1 MNLRLL
7 YRLCVPLVGLLVIV
21 PTSVVAQEALSFEKA
36 VELALAQS
44 SQMALSQADEARA
57 YQTYLEAHD
66 SYIPK
71 ISVGSDV
78 GYAYGFP
85 LSLEGSAPTLFN
97 VAAQSSVWNPSLRE
111 FTKAARVEWSASKTQ
126 TRDQRSRVI
135 ADTALTYIDL
145 NKWESRLPILRAE
158 LDVAQNMEYAVAERV
173 KEGVDK
179 GIERTKAEL
188 VEAQVQ
194 MHIAEAEG
202 AVDILRTRL
211 AQLTGLSKSNIRT
224 VRDSIP
230 VLKENN
236 DQRDLVTRAVQSNPA
251 VESAE
256 QSAMAKQLRAKGEH
270 RALYPSA
277 DFSTQYGVINTSL
290 TNYEQFFV
298 PHTFQTQNVTFGLV
312 LRFPF
317 FDRSQRARAG
327 AADAEALRARKEVEQ
342 IKNKAALDAV
352 QLQHNVDQLLAARH
366 VADLRYKLAENEL
379 DAVHVRMEAQADT
392 QRDLQNAAID
402 AAERTLERINAD
414 FELQRSEI
422 ELLRMRSE
430 LESWALAN
438 R

>member
-1 MNLRLL
+1 MNPRLL
-7 YRLCVPLVGLLVIV
+7 CRLSVFLVGLLVIV
-21 PTSVVAQEALSFEKA
+21 PTSVVAQEALSLDKA

-44 SQMALSQADEARA
+44 SQMAISQADEARA

-71 ISVGSDV
+71 IAVGSDV

-135 ADTALTYIDL
+135 ADTALSYIDL
-145 NKWESRLPILRAE
+145 NRWESRLPILRAE

-194 MHIAEAEG
+194 VHLAEAEG

-211 AQLTGLSKSNIRT
+211 AQLTGLTKSNIRT

-230 VLKENN
+230 VLKQNK
-236 DQRDLVTRAVQSNPA
+236 DQSDLVTRAVQSNPA

-317 FDRSQRARAG
+317 FDRSQRARAA
-327 AADAEALRARKEVEQ
+327 AADAEALRTRKEAEQ

-352 QLQHNVDQLLAARH
+352 QLLHNVDQLLAARH

-379 DAVHVRMEAQADT
+379 DAVHERMEAQVGT

-414 FELQRSEI
+414 FELQRAEI

-430 LESWALAN
+430 LEGWALAS

>member
-7 YRLCVPLVGLLVIV
+7 HRLCVLLVGLLVIV

-277 DFSTQYGVINTSL
+277 DFSTQYGLINTSL

-317 FDRSQRARAG
+317 FDRSQRARAA
-327 AADAEALRARKEVEQ
+327 AADAEALRARKEAEQ

-352 QLQHNVDQLLAARH
+352 QLQRNVDQLLAARH

-379 DAVHVRMEAQADT
+379 DAVHERMESQVGT

-414 FELQRSEI
+414 FELERSEI

-430 LESWALAN
+430 LESWALVN

>member
-1 MNLRLL
+1 MNPRLL
-7 YRLCVPLVGLLVIV
+7 CRLCVLLVGLLVIV
-21 PTSVVAQEALSFEKA
+21 PTSVVAEEALSLDKA
-36 VELALAQS
+36 VKLALAQS
-44 SQMALSQADEARA
+44 SQMAISQADEARA

-71 ISVGSDV
+71 IAVGSDV

-145 NKWESRLPILRAE
+145 NRWESRLPILRDE
-158 LDVAQNMEYAVAERV
+158 LDVAQNMEDAVAERV

-194 MHIAEAEG
+194 VHLAEAEG
-202 AVDILRTRL
+202 AVDILRTHL

-230 VLKENN
+230 VLKENK
-236 DQRDLVTRAVQSNPA
+236 DQSDLVTRAVQSNPA
-251 VESAE
+251 VKSAE

-317 FDRSQRARAG
+317 FDRSQRARAA
-327 AADAEALRARKEVEQ
+327 AADAEALRAGKEAEQ

-379 DAVHVRMEAQADT
+379 DAVHERMEAQVGT

-430 LESWALAN
+430 LESWAVAS

>member
-1 MNLRLL
+1 MNPRLL
-7 YRLCVPLVGLLVIV
+7 CRLFVFLVGLLVIV
-21 PTSVVAQEALSFEKA
+21 PTSVVAQEALSLDKA

-44 SQMALSQADEARA
+44 SQMAISQANEARA

-71 ISVGSDV
+71 IAVGSDV

-97 VAAQSSVWNPSLRE
+97 VSAQSSVWNPSLRE

-135 ADTALTYIDL
+135 ADTALTYVDL
-145 NKWESRLPILRAE
+145 NRWESRLPILRAE

-194 MHIAEAEG
+194 MHLAEADG

-230 VLKENN
+230 VLKENK
-236 DQRDLVTRAVQSNPA
+236 DQSDLVTRAVQSNPA
-251 VESAE
+251 VEAAE
-256 QSAMAKQLRAKGEH
+256 QSAMAKQLRARGEH

-317 FDRSQRARAG
+317 FDRSQRARAA
-327 AADAEALRARKEVEQ
+327 AADAEALRAGKEAEQ

-366 VADLRYKLAENEL
+366 VSDLRYKLAENEL
-379 DAVHVRMEAQADT
+379 DAVHERMEAQVGT

-430 LESWALAN
+430 LEGWALAN

>member
-1 MNLRLL
+1 MNPRLL
-7 YRLCVPLVGLLVIV
+7 CRLSVFLVGLLVIV
-21 PTSVVAQEALSFEKA
+21 PTSVVAQEALSLDKA

-44 SQMALSQADEARA
+44 SQMAISQPDEARA

-71 ISVGSDV
+71 IAVGSDV

-135 ADTALTYIDL
+135 ADTALSYIDL
-145 NKWESRLPILRAE
+145 NRWESRLPILRDE
-158 LDVAQNMEYAVAERV
+158 LEVAQNMEYAVTERV

-194 MHIAEAEG
+194 VHLAEAEG

-211 AQLTGLSKSNIRT
+211 AQLTGLTKSNIRT

-230 VLKENN
+230 VLKQNK
-236 DQRDLVTRAVQSNPA
+236 DQSDLVTRAVQSNPA

-256 QSAMAKQLRAKGEH
+256 QSAMAKRLRAKGEH

-317 FDRSQRARAG
+317 FDRSQRARAA
-327 AADAEALRARKEVEQ
+327 AADAEALRAGKEAEQ

-379 DAVHVRMEAQADT
+379 DAVHERMEAQVGT
-392 QRDLQNAAID
+392 QRDLQNSAID

-414 FELQRSEI
+414 FELQRAEI

-430 LESWALAN
+430 LEGWALAS

>member
-1 MNLRLL
+1 MNITHLFRFFALF
-7 YRLCVPLVGLLVIV
+7 VVLVIV
-21 PTSVVAQEALSFEKA
+21 SISALGQEALSFEKA
-36 VELALAQS
+36 VVLALAHS
-44 SQMALSQADEARA
+44 TQMAISQADEARA
-57 YQTYLEAHD
+57 YQTYLEAHN
-66 SYIPK
+66 SYVPK
-71 ISVGSDV
+71 IAIGSDV

-97 VAAQSSVWNPSLRE
+97 VAAQSSVWNSSLRQ
-111 FTKAARVEWSASKTQ
+111 FTKAAKVEWSASKTQ
-126 TRDQRSRVI
+126 SRDQRSRVI

-145 NKWESRLPILRAE
+145 NRWESRLPILRAE
-158 LDVAQNMEYAVAERV
+158 LEVAQNMEYAVAERV
-173 KEGVDK
+173 KEGVDS

-194 MHIAEAEG
+194 MHLAEAEG

-211 AQLTGLSKSNIRT
+211 AQLTGLSKSNMRT

-230 VLKENN
+230 VLKENK
-236 DQRDLVTRAVQSNPA
+236 DQSDLITRAVQFNPA

-298 PHTFQTQNVTFGLV
+298 PRTFQTQNVTFGLV

-317 FDRSQRARAG
+317 FDRSQRARAA
-327 AADAEALRARKEVEQ
+327 AADAEALRARKEAEQ
-342 IKNKAALDAV
+342 IKNKAVLDAV

-366 VADLRYKLAENEL
+366 IADLQYKLAENQL
-379 DAVHVRMEAQADT
+379 DAVHERMEAQVGT

-402 AAERTLERINAD
+402 ASERTLERINSD
-414 FELQRSEI
+414 FELKKSEV

-430 LESWALAN
+430 LEGWALSN

>member
-1 MNLRLL
+1 
-7 YRLCVPLVGLLVIV
+7 
-21 PTSVVAQEALSFEKA
+21 
-36 VELALAQS
+36 
-44 SQMALSQADEARA
+44 
-57 YQTYLEAHD
+57 
-66 SYIPK
+66 
-71 ISVGSDV
+71 
-78 GYAYGFP
+78 
-85 LSLEGSAPTLFN
+85 
-97 VAAQSSVWNPSLRE
+97 
-111 FTKAARVEWSASKTQ
+111 
-126 TRDQRSRVI
+126 
-135 ADTALTYIDL
+135 
-145 NKWESRLPILRAE
+145 
-158 LDVAQNMEYAVAERV
+158 MEYAVAERV

-179 GIERTKAEL
+179 GMERTKAEL

-194 MHIAEAEG
+194 MHLAEAEG

-230 VLKENN
+230 VLKENK

-317 FDRSQRARAG
+317 FDRSQRARAA
-327 AADAEALRARKEVEQ
+327 AADAEALRARKEAEQ

-379 DAVHVRMEAQADT
+379 DAVHERMEAQVGT

-414 FELQRSEI
+414 FELERSEI

-430 LESWALAN
+430 LESWALVN

>member
-1 MNLRLL
+1 MNPRLL
-7 YRLCVPLVGLLVIV
+7 YRLCVLVVGLLVIV

-36 VELALAQS
+36 VDLALAQS

-71 ISVGSDV
+71 ITVGSDV

-97 VAAQSSVWNPSLRE
+97 VAAQSSVWNSSLRE

-135 ADTALTYIDL
+135 ADTALTYLDL
-145 NKWESRLPILRAE
+145 NRWESRLPILRAE
-158 LDVAQNMEYAVAERV
+158 LDVAQNMEHAVTERV

-194 MHIAEAEG
+194 MHLAEAEG

-230 VLKENN
+230 VLKENK
-236 DQRDLVTRAVQSNPA
+236 DQSDLVTRAVQSNPA

-298 PHTFQTQNVTFGLV
+298 AHTFQTQNVTFGLV

-317 FDRSQRARAG
+317 FDRSQRARAA
-327 AADAEALRARKEVEQ
+327 AADAEALRAREEAGQ

-352 QLQHNVDQLLAARH
+352 QLQHNVEQLLAARH

-379 DAVHVRMEAQADT
+379 DAVHERMEAQVGT

-414 FELQRSEI
+414 FEFQRAEV

-430 LESWALAN
+430 LESWARAN

>member
-1 MNLRLL
+1 MYRTFILRC
-7 YRLCVPLVGLLVIV
+7 CVLRMGLLAISTTVLG
-21 PTSVVAQEALSFEKA
+21 QEVLSFQKA
-36 VELALAQS
+36 VDLALTHS

-71 ISVGSDV
+71 VTIGSDV

-111 FTKAARVEWSASKTQ
+111 FTKAAKLEWSASKTQ
-126 TRDQRSRVI
+126 TRDQRSQVI

-145 NKWESRLPILRAE
+145 SRWESRLPILRAE

-173 KEGVDK
+173 KEGIDK

-188 VEAQVQ
+188 AEAQVQ
-194 MHIAEAEG
+194 MHLAEAEG
-202 AVDILRTRL
+202 AIDILRTRL
-211 AQLTGLSKSNIRT
+211 AQLTGLPTSSVRS

-230 VLKENN
+230 VLKENK
-236 DQRDLVTRAVQSNPA
+236 DQSDLVSRAVQSNLA

-256 QSAMAKQLRAKGEH
+256 QAAIAKQLRAKGEH

-317 FDRSQRARAG
+317 FDRSQRARAA
-327 AADAEALRARKEVEQ
+327 AADAEALRARKEAEQ
-342 IKNKAALDAV
+342 TKNKAALDAV

-366 VADLRYKLAENEL
+366 IAELRYKLAENAL
-379 DAVHVRMEAQADT
+379 DAVHERTEAQAAS
-392 QRDLQNAAID
+392 QRELQNAGID

-414 FELQRSEI
+414 FELQRAEVQ
-422 ELLRMRSE
+422 LLRMRSE
-430 LESWALAN
+430 LEGWALVN

>member
-1 MNLRLL
+1 MNPRLL
-7 YRLCVPLVGLLVIV
+7 CRLCVFLVGLLVIV
-21 PTSVVAQEALSFEKA
+21 PTSVVAQEALSLDKA
-36 VELALAQS
+36 VQLALAQS
-44 SQMALSQADEARA
+44 SQMAISQADEARA

-71 ISVGSDV
+71 IAVGSDV

-97 VAAQSSVWNPSLRE
+97 VSAQSSVWNPSLRE

-145 NKWESRLPILRAE
+145 NRWESRLPILRDE

-194 MHIAEAEG
+194 VHLAEAVG

-211 AQLTGLSKSNIRT
+211 AQLTGFTKSNIRT

-230 VLKENN
+230 VLKENK
-236 DQRDLVTRAVQSNPA
+236 DQSDLVTRAVQSNPA

-317 FDRSQRARAG
+317 FDRSQRARAA
-327 AADAEALRARKEVEQ
+327 AADAEALRAGKEAEQ

-352 QLQHNVDQLLAARH
+352 QLQRNVDQLLAARH

-379 DAVHVRMEAQADT
+379 DAVHERIETQVGT

-414 FELQRSEI
+414 FELQRAEI

-430 LESWALAN
+430 LESWALAS

>member
-1 MNLRLL
+1 MNPRLL
-7 YRLCVPLVGLLVIV
+7 CRLSVFLVGLLVIV
-21 PTSVVAQEALSFEKA
+21 PTSVVAQEALYLDKA

-44 SQMALSQADEARA
+44 SQMAISQADEARA

-71 ISVGSDV
+71 IAVGSDV

-135 ADTALTYIDL
+135 ADTALSYIDL
-145 NKWESRLPILRAE
+145 NRWESRLPILRDE
-158 LDVAQNMEYAVAERV
+158 LEVAQNMEYAVTERV

-194 MHIAEAEG
+194 VHLAEAEG

-211 AQLTGLSKSNIRT
+211 AQLTGLTKSNIRT

-230 VLKENN
+230 VLKQNK
-236 DQRDLVTRAVQSNPA
+236 DQSDLVTRAVQSNPA

-277 DFSTQYGVINTSL
+277 DFSTQYGLINTSL

-317 FDRSQRARAG
+317 FDRSQRARAA
-327 AADAEALRARKEVEQ
+327 AADAEALRAGKEAEQ

-379 DAVHVRMEAQADT
+379 DAVHERMEAQVGT

>member
-1 MNLRLL
+1 MNLTYLFRFFALFVSLL
-7 YRLCVPLVGLLVIV
+7 IV
-21 PTSVVAQEALSFEKA
+21 PTSALGQEALPFEKA
-36 VELALAQS
+36 VALALAQS
-44 SQMALSQADEARA
+44 TQMALSQADEARA
-57 YQTYLEAHD
+57 YQTYLEAHN

-71 ISVGSDV
+71 IAVGSDV

-97 VAAQSSVWNPSLRE
+97 VAAQSSVWNPSLRQ
-111 FTKAARVEWSASKTQ
+111 FTKAAKVEWSASKTQ
-126 TRDQRSRVI
+126 SRDQRSRVI

-145 NKWESRLPILRAE
+145 NRWESRLPILRGE
-158 LDVAQNMEYAVAERV
+158 LEVAQNMEYAVAERV
-173 KEGVDK
+173 KEGVES

-194 MHIAEAEG
+194 VHLAEAEG
-202 AVDILRTRL
+202 AVDILRTHL
-211 AQLTGLSKSNIRT
+211 AQLTGLFKSNIRT

-230 VLKENN
+230 ILKEIK
-236 DQRDLVTRAVQSNPA
+236 DQSDLITRAVQSNPA

-256 QSAMAKQLRAKGEH
+256 QSAIAKQLRAKGEH

-317 FDRSQRARAG
+317 FDRSQRARAA
-327 AADAEALRARKEVEQ
+327 AADAEALRARKEAEQ

-352 QLQHNVDQLLAARH
+352 QLQHSVDQLFAARH
-366 VADLRYKLAENEL
+366 VADLRYKLAENQL
-379 DAVHVRMEAQADT
+379 DAVHERMEAQVGT
-392 QRDLQNAAID
+392 QRDLQIAAIE
-402 AAERTLERINAD
+402 ASERTLERINAD
-414 FELQRSEI
+414 FELQKSEV

-430 LESWALAN
+430 LEGWARSN

>member
-1 MNLRLL
+1 MNITHLFRFFALF
-7 YRLCVPLVGLLVIV
+7 VVLVIV
-21 PTSVVAQEALSFEKA
+21 SISALGQEALSFEKA
-36 VELALAQS
+36 VVLALAHS
-44 SQMALSQADEARA
+44 TQMAISQADEARA
-57 YQTYLEAHD
+57 YQTYLEAHN
-66 SYIPK
+66 SYVPK
-71 ISVGSDV
+71 IAIGSDV

-97 VAAQSSVWNPSLRE
+97 VAAQSSVWNSSLRQ
-111 FTKAARVEWSASKTQ
+111 FTKAAKVEWSASKTQ
-126 TRDQRSRVI
+126 SRDQRSRVI

-145 NKWESRLPILRAE
+145 NRWESRLPILRAE
-158 LDVAQNMEYAVAERV
+158 LEVAQNMEYAVAERV
-173 KEGVDK
+173 KEGVDS

-194 MHIAEAEG
+194 MHLAEAEG

-211 AQLTGLSKSNIRT
+211 AQLTGLSKSNMRT

-230 VLKENN
+230 VLKENK
-236 DQRDLVTRAVQSNPA
+236 DQSDLITRAVQFNPA

-298 PHTFQTQNVTFGLV
+298 PRTFQTQNVTFGLV

-317 FDRSQRARAG
+317 FDRSQRARAA
-327 AADAEALRARKEVEQ
+327 AADAEALRARKEAEQ
-342 IKNKAALDAV
+342 IKNKAVLDAV

-366 VADLRYKLAENEL
+366 IADLQYKLAENQL
-379 DAVHVRMEAQADT
+379 DAVHERMEAQVGI

-402 AAERTLERINAD
+402 ASERTLERINSD
-414 FELQRSEI
+414 FELQKSEV

-430 LESWALAN
+430 LEGWALSN

>member
-1 MNLRLL
+1 MNPRLFC
-7 YRLCVPLVGLLVIV
+7 RLCVFLVGLLVIV
-21 PTSVVAQEALSFEKA
+21 PTSVVAQEALSLDKA

-44 SQMALSQADEARA
+44 SQMAISQADEARA

-71 ISVGSDV
+71 IAVGSDV

-97 VAAQSSVWNPSLRE
+97 AAAQSSVWNPSLRE

-145 NKWESRLPILRAE
+145 NRWESRLPILRDE
-158 LDVAQNMEYAVAERV
+158 LEVAQNMEYAVTERV

-194 MHIAEAEG
+194 VHLAEAVG

-211 AQLTGLSKSNIRT
+211 AQLTGLTKSNIRT

-230 VLKENN
+230 VLKENK
-236 DQRDLVTRAVQSNPA
+236 DQSDLVTLAVHSNPG

-317 FDRSQRARAG
+317 FDRSQRARAA
-327 AADAEALRARKEVEQ
+327 AADAEALRAGKEAEQ

-379 DAVHVRMEAQADT
+379 DAVHERMEAQVGT

-414 FELQRSEI
+414 FELQRAEI

-430 LESWALAN
+430 LEGWALAS

>member
-1 MNLRLL
+1 MNLTYLFRFFAL
-7 YRLCVPLVGLLVIV
+7 LVGLLIV
-21 PTSVVAQEALSFEKA
+21 SISSLGQEALSFEKA
-36 VELALAQS
+36 VALALGQS
-44 SQMALSQADEARA
+44 TQMALSQADEARA
-57 YQTYLEAHD
+57 YQTYLEAHN

-71 ISVGSDV
+71 VAVGSDV

-97 VAAQSSVWNPSLRE
+97 VAAQSSVWNPSLRQ
-111 FTKAARVEWSASKTQ
+111 FTKAAKMEWSASKTQ
-126 TRDQRSRVI
+126 IRDQRSRVI

-145 NKWESRLPILRAE
+145 NRWESRLPILHAE
-158 LDVAQNMEYAVAERV
+158 LEVAQNMEYAVAERV
-173 KEGVDK
+173 KEGVES

-194 MHIAEAEG
+194 VQLAEAEG
-202 AVDILRTRL
+202 AVDILRTHL

-230 VLKENN
+230 ILKETE
-236 DQRDLVTRAVQSNPA
+236 DQSDLITRAVQSNPA

-256 QSAMAKQLRAKGEH
+256 QSAIAKLLRAKGEH
-270 RALYPSA
+270 RAVYPSA

-298 PHTFQTQNVTFGLV
+298 PRTFQTQNVTFGLV

-317 FDRSQRARAG
+317 FDRSQRARAA
-327 AADAEALRARKEVEQ
+327 AADAEALRARKEAEQ
-342 IKNKAALDAV
+342 IKNKAVLDAV

-366 VADLRYKLAENEL
+366 IADLQYKLAENQL
-379 DAVHVRMEAQADT
+379 DAVHERMEAQVGI

-402 AAERTLERINAD
+402 ASERTLERINSD
-414 FELQRSEI
+414 FELQKSEV

-430 LESWALAN
+430 LEGWALSN

>member
-1 MNLRLL
+1 MNLTYLFRFFALF
-7 YRLCVPLVGLLVIV
+7 VGLLIV
-21 PTSVVAQEALSFEKA
+21 SISALGQEALSFERA
-36 VELALAQS
+36 VALALTQS
-44 SQMALSQADEARA
+44 TQMALSQADETRA
-57 YQTYLEAHD
+57 YQTYLEAHN

-71 ISVGSDV
+71 IAVGSDV

-97 VAAQSSVWNPSLRE
+97 VAAQSSVWNPSLRQ
-111 FTKAARVEWSASKTQ
+111 FTKAAKVEWSASKTQ
-126 TRDQRSRVI
+126 SRDQRSRVI

-145 NKWESRLPILRAE
+145 SRWESRLPILHAE
-158 LDVAQNMEYAVAERV
+158 LEVAQNMEYAVAERV
-173 KEGVDK
+173 KEGVES

-194 MHIAEAEG
+194 VQLAEAEG
-202 AVDILRTRL
+202 AADILRTHL

-230 VLKENN
+230 MLKEIE
-236 DQRDLVTRAVQSNPA
+236 DQSDLITRAVQSNPA
-251 VESAE
+251 VQSAE
-256 QSAMAKQLRAKGEH
+256 QSAMAKLLRAKGEH
-270 RALYPSA
+270 RAVYPSA

-317 FDRSQRARAG
+317 FDRSQRARAA
-327 AADAEALRARKEVEQ
+327 AADAEALRARKEAEQ

-366 VADLRYKLAENEL
+366 VADLRYKLAENQL
-379 DAVHVRMEAQADT
+379 DAVHERMEAQVGT
-392 QRDLQNAAID
+392 QRDLQIAAID
-402 AAERTLERINAD
+402 ASERTLERINAD
-414 FELQRSEI
+414 FELQKSEV

-430 LESWALAN
+430 LEGWALSN

>member
-7 YRLCVPLVGLLVIV
+7 YRLCVLLVGLLVIV
-21 PTSVVAQEALSFEKA
+21 PTSVVAQEALPFEKS

-44 SQMALSQADEARA
+44 SQMALSQADEVRA

-71 ISVGSDV
+71 ITVGSDV

-145 NKWESRLPILRAE
+145 NRWESRLPILRGE

-194 MHIAEAEG
+194 MHLAEAEG
-202 AVDILRTRL
+202 AVDILRTHL
-211 AQLTGLSKSNIRT
+211 AQLTGLSKSSIRT

-230 VLKENN
+230 VLKENK
-236 DQRDLVTRAVQSNPA
+236 DQSDLVRRAVQSNPA

-256 QSAMAKQLRAKGEH
+256 QSAVAKQLRAKGEH

-298 PHTFQTQNVTFGLV
+298 ANTFQTQNVTFGLV

-317 FDRSQRARAG
+317 FDRSQRARAA
-327 AADAEALRARKEVEQ
+327 AADAEALRARKEAEQ

-379 DAVHVRMEAQADT
+379 DAVHERIEAQVGT